1 MSSLRST
8 LADLGGSLSTTAAWR
23 LRRLREE
30 MRSFAAPRPPAL
42 SPGRPGRI
50 ALVSGYVTKTPPLGY
65 GGVERSFYYQARDL
79 AARGWDVH
87 LWGDFQ
93 DPASGLYEGITLHR
107 KRDFEGYDI
116 LRLDPDVLYQAYP
129 DPWRTERLLK
139 RARCAIVNEYN
150 APPSLP
156 AYSDKIYVRCLN
168 QLFFDL
174 AISKG
179 FSPDQLICAP
189 YFQSGETSYRP
200 SLPREDWMLWI
211 GRADPC
217 KALEEAF
224 VFSALTGVKVKV
236 ACRLPNIE
244 VEGYARALWSLMPPT
259 VTYIGEIDRD
269 QKAELFSRC
278 KALLYTAHPSW
289 YEAFGLI
296 FLDALASGTPVLAL
310 DHHAG
315 STQSAFFPGPPYG
328 LRASTTRELVD
339 LYQRHGDELQ
349 PEAVVA
355 RYQQI
360 YGEQKV
366 ERSLHEALRALAQQR
381 GARSG

>member
-1 MSSLRST
+1 MSSLRVR
-8 LADLGGSLSTTAAWR
+8 LADLGDSIGKTAAWR

-30 MRSFAAPRPPAL
+30 FRSIGSRRAPRLAAA
-42 SPGRPGRI
+42 SPGRI
-50 ALVSGYVTKTPPLGY
+50 AMVSGYVTKTPPIGY

-79 AARGWDVH
+79 AQRGWDVH

-93 DPASGLYEGITLHR
+93 DPASGLYEGITLHPQ
-107 KRDFEGYDI
+107 RDFEGYDI

-129 DPWRTERLLK
+129 DSWRTERLLK
-139 RARCAIVNEYN
+139 RCRCAIVNEYN

-156 AYSDKIYVRCLN
+156 PHSDKIYVRCLN
-168 QLFFDL
+168 RLFYDL

-179 FSPDQLICAP
+179 YSPEQLICVP
-189 YFQSGETSYRP
+189 YFQSDETSYRP
-200 SLPREDWMLWI
+200 AVPREDWMLWI

-224 VFSALTGVKVKV
+224 VFSTLTGVPLRV
-236 ACRLPNIE
+236 ACRMPNIE

-269 QKAELFSRC
+269 RKADLFSRC
-278 KALLYTAHPSW
+278 KGLLYTAHPSW

-310 DHHAG
+310 DHNSG

-328 LRASTTRELVD
+328 LRAPTSRELAD
-339 LYQRHGDELQ
+339 LYLRHGDQLR
-349 PEAVVA
+349 PEAVAA
-355 RYQQI
+355 RYQEI

-366 ERSLHEALRALAQQR
+366 EKSLDAALRALVRRQ
-381 GARSG
+381 GSRSS